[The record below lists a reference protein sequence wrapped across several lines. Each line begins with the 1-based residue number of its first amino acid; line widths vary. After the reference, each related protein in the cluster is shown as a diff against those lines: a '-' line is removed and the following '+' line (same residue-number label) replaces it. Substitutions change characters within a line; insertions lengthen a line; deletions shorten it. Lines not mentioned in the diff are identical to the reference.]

1 MPGFLQGMVL
11 SIDDANLAGV
21 DQKLEGDRAKLL
33 CLGYRRRNVDAVA
46 QHPPVVK
53 SLFGDS
59 ESVAD
64 DACCVFGRGG
74 VVHGENLQIMYFRG

>member
-1 MPGFLQGMVL
+1 MVL
-11 SIDDANLAGV
+11 SVDHTYSSRV
-21 DQKLEGDRAKLL
+21 DQELEGDWAKLL
-33 CLGYRRRNVDAVA
+33 CLGYRRRNIDAVA
-46 QHPPVVK
+46 QHSPVVK

-74 VVHGENLQIMYFRG
+74 VVHGENLKEVIWTYRAEIVK